1 MVRTVH
7 ETKMNETKRIPD
19 PRFQT
24 NVLSLIAPTLLLA
37 AAWVPGGAAVG
48 QDGQPEVAPAAA
60 SEPAVEYAS
69 PRAAMGAF
77 LRGVGS
83 GNPIGDWE
91 VVRTVLQELP
101 DGTLP
106 EKGSVARLKWTLDR
120 AELVEL
126 EEFPDK
132 GDPALFTAREWLW
145 SPYSHNPAVNRV
157 GIEVRFVEQGTHWL
171 IAASVFERVDEWWKA
186 VQNEPIVGE
195 VFESLAPLDRL
206 HWKIR
211 EVLPPSLLAES
222 FLIENWQWLAL
233 LILVVL
239 GVVLDRLVCAVIKR
253 VAGRV
258 ANDERLSL
266 DRSVFGNFERPF
278 GIFVTALVLKSGLP
292 LVGVDPQFD
301 TILSVAAGFVLGVSG
316 VWASFRLVDVVCG
329 FLAARARLSVNR
341 FDDMLVPL
349 LRRTLKILLSILFL
363 VYLASFLSEDLMG
376 IVAGLSIGSLAVGFA
391 AKDSIENLFGT
402 FTVLLDK
409 PFQLGDWITV
419 GDIDGTVEQ
428 VGFRSTRVRT
438 FYNSIISVP
447 NSRFISAHVDN
458 WGSRR
463 YRRIKATLGLTYDTP
478 PEKIEAFC
486 EAVRELIRTHPYT
499 RKDSFHVY
507 LNSFADSSL
516 GIMLYCFVETP
527 DWSTELRE
535 RHRLF
540 NDILRVAE
548 ELKVSFAFPTQ
559 TLHMVQPA
567 DLEHPDRPADAVAGV
582 EAGRGVGRGV
592 AERGLAPFGGN
603 RPPPVVID

>member
-1 MVRTVH
+1 MHKPNRT
-7 ETKMNETKRIPD
+7 PD
-19 PRFQT
+19 RRPGSR
-24 NVLSLIAPTLLLA
+24 VLSLIALAPLLMVGLA
-37 AAWVPGGAAVG
+37 PGSASSP
-48 QDGQPEVAPAAA
+48 QDDPPAAT
-60 SEPAVEYAS
+60 PAPSTDPVVEYAS
-69 PRAAMGAF
+69 PREAMRAF
-77 LRGVGS
+77 LKGVGS
-83 GNPIGDWE
+83 GNPIGDWALVQTTIE
-91 VVRTVLQELP
+91 KLP

-106 EKGSVARLKWTLDR
+106 DKGRVARLKWALDR
-120 AELVEL
+120 AEFVEL
-126 EEFPDK
+126 EEFPAE
-132 GDPALFTAREWLW
+132 GDPALFADREWIW
-145 SPYSHNPAVNRV
+145 SPYSHNPVVNRV
-157 GIEVRFVEQGTHWL
+157 GIEVAFVQEGTHWL
-171 IAASVFERVDEWWKA
+171 IAASVFKRVDDWWEA
-186 VQNEPIVGE
+186 VQKEPIVSE
-195 VFESLAPLDRL
+195 VFEGLESLDRL
-206 HWKIR
+206 HWRIR
-211 EVLPPSLLAES
+211 EALPPVLLDES

-233 LILVVL
+233 LLLVLL

-253 VAGRV
+253 VAGRI
-258 ANDERLSL
+258 ASEERLSL

-278 GIFVTALVLKSGLP
+278 GIFVTALVLNSGLP
-292 LVGVDPQFD
+292 LVGVAPQFD

-329 FLAARARLSVNR
+329 FLADRAKLSVNR

-363 VYLASFLSEDLMG
+363 VYLASFLSEDLIG
-376 IVAGLSIGSLAVGFA
+376 LVAGLSIGSLAVGFA

-438 FYNSIISVP
+438 FYNSVISVP

-463 YRRIKATLGLTYDTP
+463 YRRISTTLGLTYDTP
-478 PEKIEAFC
+478 PEKVEAFC
-486 EAVRELIRTHPYT
+486 EGVRELIRSHPYT
-499 RKDSFHVY
+499 RKDYYHVY
-507 LNSFADSSL
+507 LNSFTDSSL

-535 RHRLF
+535 KHRLF

-559 TLHMVQPA
+559 TLHIVKPE
-567 DLEHPDRPADAVAGV
+567 DLEHPDRPADAASGLQ
-582 EAGRGVGRGV
+582 AGRGVGREV
-592 AERGLAPFGGN
+592 AERGLEPFGGAK
-603 RPPPVVID
+603 PPPVVMD

>member
-1 MVRTVH
+1 MLQPTRT
-7 ETKMNETKRIPD
+7 PD
-19 PRFQT
+19 PRPRFRG
-24 NVLSLIAPTLLLA
+24 LPELGSALLA
-37 AAWVPGGAAVG
+37 AAALAGGLLPGQEEEPAAA
-48 QDGQPEVAPAAA
+48 APAA
-60 SEPAVEYAS
+60 VEHAS
-69 PRAAMGAF
+69 PREAMGAF

-83 GNPIGDWE
+83 GNPIADWDLA
-91 VVRTVLQELP
+91 RTALETLP
-101 DGTLP
+101 DGSP
-106 EKGSVARLKWTLDR
+106 PDKGKVARLKWALDR
-120 AELVEL
+120 AELVDL
-126 EEFPDK
+126 EEFPAA
-132 GDPALFTAREWLW
+132 GDPELFTGREWTW
-145 SPYSHNPAVNRV
+145 APYSHNPRV
-157 GIEVRFVEQGTHWL
+157 QRAGIEVRFVEEGTHWR
-171 IAASVFERVDEWWKA
+171 IAASIFERVDDWWQA
-186 VQNEPIVGE
+186 VQEEPIVGE
-195 VFESLAPLDRL
+195 VLEGLAPLDRL

-211 EVLPPSLLAES
+211 EVLPQTLLKRS

-233 LILVVL
+233 LVLVVG

-253 VAGRV
+253 VAARV
-258 ANDERLSL
+258 ASDERLSL

-301 TILSVAAGFVLGVSG
+301 TILTVAAGFVLAVSG
-316 VWASFRLVDVVCG
+316 AWASFRLVDVVCA
-329 FLAARARLSVNR
+329 FLADRARLSVNR

-376 IVAGLSIGSLAVGFA
+376 IIAGLSIGTLAVGFA

-419 GDIDGTVEQ
+419 GDIDGTVEA

-438 FYNSIISVP
+438 FYNSVISVP

-458 WGSRR
+458 WGRRR
-463 YRRIKATLGLTYDTP
+463 YRRIKSTLGLTYDTP

-486 EAVRELIRTHPYT
+486 EGVRELIRTHPYT
-499 RKDSFHVY
+499 RKDSYHVY

-548 ELKVSFAFPTQ
+548 DLKVEFAFPTQ
-559 TLHMVQPA
+559 TLHMAQPG
-567 DLEHPDRPADAVAGV
+567 DLEHPDRPADAAAGV
-582 EAGRGVGRGV
+582 EAGRAAGRAV
-592 AERGLAPFGGN
+592 AERGLAPFGGEK
-603 RPPPVVID
+603 PPPVVID